1 MTSIEKN
8 GFVSIITTVV
18 GIALTMG
25 SITMGHT
32 LAMLMFGYFY
42 RLRSTRQSRLE
53 DVDIEETMLLRT
65 TLKVRMD
72 NGTIQVGDQ
81 NYLIIQN
88 RMRDIANGG

>member
-1 MTSIEKN
+1 MTSVEKN

-25 SITMGHT
+25 SMSMGHT
-32 LAMLMFGYFY
+32 LATLMFGYFY
-42 RLRSTRQSRLE
+42 RLMSTRQSRLE
-53 DVDIEETMLLRT
+53 DVDIEETRLLQTR
-65 TLKVRMD
+65 LKTGMN

-88 RMRDIANGG
+88 RIRDIANGG